1 MTIEELNIILSRG
14 ENIRT
19 EYKQAGD
26 KVPGNFYDTV
36 VSFLNR
42 EGGVIVLGADNDGE
56 VTGIDPSVVE
66 QLKKDIVTTLNN
78 KEVINPPV
86 NFPLYQIEKDGKII
100 LCVKIPVSS
109 QIHSNKGMIYDREN
123 DSDIRIEDDSRISDM
138 YFRKRNTFSESEIIR
153 YLRIEDFDTRL
164 FDKTRAVVRAADS
177 THPWIEAN
185 NMTILRDSQL
195 YRRDPR
201 TGEEGFTLASA
212 LIFGK
217 DEVIGSILPGYKVDV
232 LVRIHDLDRYD
243 DRIPPLRT
251 NLIDTYQTVM
261 EFIKTKSYLPE
272 KFYLEGDQRKDLR
285 ELIFRE
291 LVGNMIV
298 HREYTSAH
306 STELIIYKD
315 RVEVSNPNKPL
326 FKGVLSLDAF
336 NPYAKNPTIRKF
348 FSEFRWTDELGS
360 GVKNVKKYLKIYANG
375 AKPVFIEDDKFRAI
389 IPLLCPVFGD
399 KAEKIIS
406 FLGFEKENFPEKALT
421 GLKQLPLL
429 QKLDEIED
437 TDLFL
442 FQKGSSWVEKGSKL
456 KTIRFQKINE
466 LKIDDFKKGVS
477 LAEKGVKLLPKRTQN
492 ILKLLL
498 ISLTP
503 MKVEEMMQLMSFG
516 SRDKFREQY
525 LNLVRKEGLVE
536 QTIKDKPNSP
546 DQKYVL
552 TEKGK
557 MFFGG
562 FEIET

>member
-1 MTIEELNIILSRG
+1 MTREELNIILAKG
-14 ENIRT
+14 EDTRT
-19 EYKQAGD
+19 EYKQANT
-26 KVPGNFYDTV
+26 KVPDSFYITI

-42 EGGVIVLGADNDGE
+42 EGGVILLGADDNGH
-56 VTGIDPSVVE
+56 VTGIDSSCVE
-66 QLKKDIVTTLNN
+66 QMKKDIVTTLNN

-86 NFPLYQIEKDGKII
+86 NFPLYQLEMDGKII
-100 LCVKIPVSS
+100 LCIKIPVSS
-109 QIHSNKGMIYDREN
+109 QIHSYKGVIYDREN
-123 DSDIRIEDDSRISDM
+123 DSDIRIADDSRISDM
-138 YFRKRNTFSESEIIR
+138 YFRKRNTFSESEI
-153 YLRIEDFDTRL
+153 LRHLRLEDFNPRL
-164 FDKTRAVVRAADS
+164 FDKTRAVVRSADS
-177 THPWIEAN
+177 THPWIEAD
-185 NMTILRDSQL
+185 NMTILRASQL

-201 TGEEGFTLASA
+201 TGEEGFTLAAA

-232 LVRIHDLDRYD
+232 LVRITDLDRFD

-261 EFIKTKSYLPE
+261 EFIKTKPYLPE
-272 KFYLEGDQRKDLR
+272 KFYLEGEQRKDLR

-306 STELIIYKD
+306 TTELIIYND
-315 RVEVSNPNKPL
+315 RVEIINPNKPL
-326 FKGVLSLDAF
+326 FKGVLSLDTF
-336 NPYAKNPTIRKF
+336 SPYAKNPTIRKF

-375 AKPVFIEDDKFRAI
+375 AKPIFIEDDKFRAI
-389 IPLLCPVFGD
+389 IPLSCPVFGD

-406 FLGFEKENFPEKALT
+406 FLGFDKENFPEKTLSE
-421 GLKQLPLL
+421 LCQLPLL
-429 QKLDEIED
+429 QKLFEIKD

-456 KTIRFQKINE
+456 KTIRFQKINK
-466 LKIDDFKKGVS
+466 LGFDDFQKGSS
-477 LAEKGVKLLPKRTQN
+477 LAEKGVKLLSKRTLN
-492 ILKLLL
+492 ILKLLMV
-498 ISLTP
+498 SLVP

-525 LNLVRKEGLVE
+525 LNLLRKEGLVE
-536 QTIKDKPNSP
+536 QTIKEKPNSP
-546 DQKYVL
+546 DQKYML

-557 MFFGG
+557 MFLGG
-562 FEIET
+562 FEI